1 MLLKRQTIFDLL
13 NEADDD
19 QNAGD
24 TSAAEE
30 TPEAP
35 APEESGED
43 AGGDDD
49 FDIDT
54 SLTDD
59 DNAGG
64 DESSDS
70 DDGGDESS
78 DSDDGGDDFG
88 SDDSG
93 SSDDS
98 SSSSSEE
105 GEEDK
110 EIPANTDI
118 FASLT
123 PEEQQIKI
131 MELKRLFNELYTSIN
146 DILERINQT
155 NTDENNIEAIT
166 NISSSLFYL
175 RKYLSDYITK
185 IFPNKSYIE
194 NDIAFNRYL
203 SIVNGITSIIEEI
216 GAIRM
221 AKLGKK

>member
-64 DESSDS
+64 DDSSN
-70 DDGGDESS
+70 
-78 DSDDGGDDFG
+78 SDDGGDDLG
-88 SDDSG
+88 SDDTG

-98 SSSSSEE
+98 SSSEE
-105 GEEDK
+105 GEDK

-118 FASLT
+118 FASLS
-123 PEEQQIKI
+123 PEEQQVKI

-216 GAIRM
+216 SAIRM

>member
-19 QNAGD
+19 QDTGD
-24 TSAAEE
+24 ISAAEE

-35 APEESGED
+35 SPEESGENT
-43 AGGDDD
+43 GGDDD

-70 DDGGDESS
+70 DNGE
-78 DSDDGGDDFG
+78 DDFG

-98 SSSSSEE
+98 SSSSSSEE
-105 GEEDK
+105 GDDK

-118 FASLT
+118 FASLS
-123 PEEQQIKI
+123 PEEQQVKI

-155 NTDENNIEAIT
+155 NTDESNIETIT

>member
-19 QNAGD
+19 QNTGD

-59 DNAGG
+59 DNA
-64 DESSDS
+64 
-70 DDGGDESS
+70 GGDESS

-155 NTDENNIEAIT
+155 NTDESNIETIT

>member
-13 NEADDD
+13 NEADDE

-64 DESSDS
+64 DDS
-70 DDGGDESS
+70 GN
-78 DSDDGGDDFG
+78 SDDGGDDFG

-98 SSSSSEE
+98 SSSSEE
-105 GEEDK
+105 GEDK

-118 FASLT
+118 FASLS
-123 PEEQQIKI
+123 PEEQQVKI

-216 GAIRM
+216 SAIRM

>member
-64 DESSDS
+64 DDS
-70 DDGGDESS
+70 GN
-78 DSDDGGDDFG
+78 SDDGGDDLG
-88 SDDSG
+88 SDDTG

-98 SSSSSEE
+98 SSSEE
-105 GEEDK
+105 GEDK

-118 FASLT
+118 FASLS
-123 PEEQQIKI
+123 PEEQQVKI

-216 GAIRM
+216 SAIRM

>member
-19 QNAGD
+19 QNTGD

-35 APEESGED
+35 SPEESGED

-64 DESSDS
+64 DDSGDS
-70 DDGGDESS
+70 DDGG
-78 DSDDGGDDFG
+78 GNDFG

-105 GEEDK
+105 GEDK

-118 FASLT
+118 FASLS
-123 PEEQQIKI
+123 PEEQQVKI
-131 MELKRLFNELYTSIN
+131 MELKRLFNELYSSIN

>member
-19 QNAGD
+19 QNTGD

-43 AGGDDD
+43 TGGDDD

-64 DESSDS
+64 DESDS
-70 DDGGDESS
+70 
-78 DSDDGGDDFG
+78 SDDGGDDFE
-88 SDDSG
+88 SDNDG
-93 SSDDS
+93 SSND

-118 FASLT
+118 FASLS